1 MSTSTHE
8 RPVLYS
14 YFRSSCSWRVRIALN
29 LKKIDYEVRPI
40 NLLKGEQRSEEY
52 LKIQPSGFVPA
63 FIDNKTG
70 KTLIQSVS
78 ILEYID
84 ETHPGHALL
93 PKDPIERATVRSLVE
108 AVAMDIQP
116 VTNLRIL
123 KYVGDE
129 KRGEWAKHFLTEGFK
144 GTTCTNCDNIDL
156 VLKLALEAMLEKTAG
171 VYAFGDSITMADLTI
186 VPQVYNGVRFGV
198 DMTAFPI
205 ISRINST
212 LSELPEFK
220 AAHPSQQIDC
230 PADLR

>member
-1 MSTSTHE
+1 MSTSTYD

-29 LKKIDYEVRPI
+29 LKKIDYDVRPI
-40 NLLKGEQRSEEY
+40 NLLKGEQRTEEY
-52 LKIQPSGFVPA
+52 LKIQPFGFVPA
-63 FIDNKTG
+63 YIDNRTG
-70 KTLIQSVS
+70 KTLVQSVS
-78 ILEYID
+78 IIEYID
-84 ETHPGHALL
+84 ETYPGVSLL
-93 PKDPIERATVRSLVE
+93 PKDPIERATVRALVQ

-116 VTNLRIL
+116 VANLRIL
-123 KYVGDE
+123 KYVGEE
-129 KRGEWAKHFLTEGFK
+129 KKGEWAKHFIIEGFK
-144 GTTCTNCDNIDL
+144 
-156 VLKLALEAMLEKTAG
+156 ALEAMLEKTAG

>member
-1 MSTSTHE
+1 MSTSTYD

-29 LKKIDYEVRPI
+29 LKKIDYDVRPI
-40 NLLKGEQRSEEY
+40 NLLKGEQRTEEY
-52 LKIQPSGFVPA
+52 LKIQPFGFVPA
-63 FIDNKTG
+63 YIDNKTG
-70 KTLIQSVS
+70 KTLVQSVS

-84 ETHPGHALL
+84 ETYSGVSLL
-93 PKDPIERATVRSLVE
+93 PKDPIERATVRALVQ

-116 VTNLRIL
+116 VANLRIL
-123 KYVGDE
+123 KYVGEE
-129 KRGEWAKHFLTEGFK
+129 KKSEWAKHFITEGFK
-144 GTTCTNCDNIDL
+144 
-156 VLKLALEAMLEKTAG
+156 ALEAMLEKTAG
-171 VYAFGDSITMADLTI
+171 VYAFGDSVTMADLTI
-186 VPQVYNGVRFGV
+186 VPQVYNGVRFGA

-205 ISRINST
+205 ISRINNT

>member
-1 MSTSTHE
+1 MSTSAHD

-29 LKKIDYEVRPI
+29 LKKIDYDVRPI
-40 NLLKGEQRSEEY
+40 NLLKGEQRTEEY
-52 LKIQPSGFVPA
+52 LKIQPFGFVPA
-63 FIDNKTG
+63 YIDNKTG
-70 KTLIQSVS
+70 KTLVQSVS

-84 ETHPGHALL
+84 ETHPGHSLL
-93 PKDPIERATVRSLVE
+93 PKDPIERATVRSLVQ

-123 KYVGDE
+123 KHVGEE
-129 KRGEWAKHFLTEGFK
+129 KKGEWAKHFLTEGFK
-144 GTTCTNCDNIDL
+144 
-156 VLKLALEAMLEKTAG
+156 ALEAMLEKTAG

-186 VPQVYNGVRFGV
+186 VPQVYNGFRFGV

>member
-1 MSTSTHE
+1 MSASTNE

-29 LKKIDYEVRPI
+29 LKKIDYDVRPI

-52 LKIQPSGFVPA
+52 LKIQPFGFVPA
-63 FIDNKTG
+63 YIDNKNG
-70 KTLIQSVS
+70 ITLGQSVS

-84 ETHPGHALL
+84 EMHPGHPLL
-93 PKDPIERATVRSLVE
+93 PKGPIERATVRALVQ
-108 AVAMDIQP
+108 AIAMDTQP

-123 KYVGDE
+123 KYVGEE
-129 KRGEWAKHFLTEGFK
+129 KKGEWAKHFISEGFK
-144 GTTCTNCDNIDL
+144 
-156 VLKLALEAMLEKTAG
+156 ALEAMLGKSAG
-171 VYAFGDSITMADLTI
+171 VYSFGDSITMADLTL

-205 ISRINST
+205 ISRINAS

-230 PADLR
+230 PAELR

>member
-1 MSTSTHE
+1 MSSPSQEH
-8 RPVLYS
+8 PVLYS

-29 LKKIDYEVRPI
+29 LKKIEYDIHPI

-52 LKIQPSGFVPA
+52 LKIQPFGFVPA
-63 FIDNKTG
+63 YVDNKTG

-78 ILEYID
+78 IMEYID
-84 ETHPGHALL
+84 ETLPGHSLL
-93 PKDPIERATVRSLVE
+93 PKDPMERATVRALVQ

-129 KRGEWAKHFLTEGFK
+129 KKGEWAKHFLAEGFK
-144 GTTCTNCDNIDL
+144 A
-156 VLKLALEAMLEKTAG
+156 VESMLEKTAG
-171 VYAFGDSITMADLTI
+171 IYAFGDSITMADLCI

-205 ISRINST
+205 ISRINTT
-212 LSELPEFK
+212 LSELAEFK